1 MWCVQPPSP
10 PPPPPKKKKHA
21 LVPKIS
27 LAQHKNW
34 KNIQSRN
41 LFINR
46 FTSIALGEI
55 TCCKTFDAVRTELPE
70 VRQVTNIRTMCEAFN
85 KTPVTKTLLGE
96 VHKFLR
102 MYLTL
107 PVASATSERTF
118 STLRRLKN
126 YLRSTMKQDRLNN
139 CLLMHCRKS
148 ITDTLDTVKIAKWFA
163 CANEQ
168 RKGHFGQFE

>member
-1 MWCVQPPSP
+1 M
-10 PPPPPKKKKHA
+10 
-21 LVPKIS
+21 PKIS
-27 LAQHKNW
+27 LAYHKNRQ
-34 KNIQSRN
+34 NFQSRD
-41 LFINR
+41 LSTNR

-55 TCCKTFDAVRTELPE
+55 KCCKTFDAMRTALPD
-70 VRQVTNIRTMCEAFN
+70 VRQVTNIRTMCEALN

-96 VHKFLR
+96 VHNLLR

-118 STLRRLKN
+118 SAPRRLKN

-139 CLLMHCRKS
+139 CLLMHCHRS
-148 ITDTLDTVKIAKWFA
+148 ITDTLNTVKIEKRFA

-168 RKGHFGQFE
+168 RKGHFGKFE